1 MTGAGGGADPGARPR
16 WRWDAAL
23 SFVGAGRA
31 RCRIGARCGPGP
43 DLAAGADGQALVHSA
58 T

>member
-1 MTGAGGGADPGARPR
+1 MTGADGGADPGARPR

-23 SFVGAGRA
+23 SFAGAGHA
-31 RCRIGARCGPGP
+31 RCRIGARCGSGP
-43 DLAAGADGQALVHSA
+43 DLAADTDDQALVHSA